1 MRKSISRRPRDVDS
15 TAWRTQV
22 SREKD
27 GGVCVINGRW
37 LSSDALNLPILL
49 SLGML
54 GRVVALALL
63 TFSNRGARG
72 EAPLWVHAADA
83 CEKRWPRSRAAT
95 KTARW
100 VQRAPS
106 LNVVAEEV
114 AA

>member
-1 MRKSISRRPRDVDS
+1 MV
-15 TAWRTQV
+15 T
-22 SREKD
+22 REKD
-27 GGVCVINGRW
+27 GVCFVKGKW